1 MADGLPSNPPTP
13 PSTSSWISV
22 NGSGP
27 ASAPV
32 PAPKVTQMGDSF
44 FVSNPE
50 SSDIVTPLPI
60 NDSIQIGNSF
70 FQSDFFKTTP
80 VSQVGLSYEDRSNL
94 SDLYVYLNHL
104 FANNI
109 FAEMRLYGAYNYQA
123 TNSNFASLPVSN
135 QANPPGYGFVGI
147 LGYNVPLNSNV
158 SLLPYIRLSYYHDFF
173 AVYNNSDGNTLNT
186 NQYMAQG
193 GLRLSLKVNNV
204 FAVYGSYWIGYQDI
218 YLNGGG
224 AYAGGNDPQ
233 VSGIA
238 SSYEIGAPYRMTTH
252 FSFIPYIAFSMNA
265 NSPNN
270 SASTEE
276 YKAIAVTNTNT
287 LFGAKVSYDF

>member
-109 FAEMRLYGAYNYQA
+109 FAEMRLYGAYEL
-123 TNSNFASLPVSN
+123 S
-135 QANPPGYGFVGI
+135 GY
-147 LGYNVPLNSNV
+147 
-158 SLLPYIRLSYYHDFF
+158 
-173 AVYNNSDGNTLNT
+173 
-186 NQYMAQG
+186 
-193 GLRLSLKVNNV
+193 
-204 FAVYGSYWIGYQDI
+204 
-218 YLNGGG
+218 
-224 AYAGGNDPQ
+224 
-233 VSGIA
+233 
-238 SSYEIGAPYRMTTH
+238 
-252 FSFIPYIAFSMNA
+252 
-265 NSPNN
+265 
-270 SASTEE
+270 
-276 YKAIAVTNTNT
+276 
-287 LFGAKVSYDF
+287 